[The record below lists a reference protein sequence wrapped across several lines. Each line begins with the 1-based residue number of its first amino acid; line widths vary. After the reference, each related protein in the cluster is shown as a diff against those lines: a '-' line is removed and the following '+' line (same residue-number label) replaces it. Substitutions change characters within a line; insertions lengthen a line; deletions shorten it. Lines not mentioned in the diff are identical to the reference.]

1 MTCIEIMRFTFLP
14 ASDILSN
21 SGINFGFYLAL
32 QRENGYNIMV
42 IMPFYAVL
50 QESTVMST
58 VIASIDPHSPAEK
71 AGITVGEQLLEINGH
86 HIVDVLD
93 YRFYGYDPVAVLR
106 LAKDGQ
112 ERTVTI
118 RKAEGRDLGLNF
130 PTYLMDEMHRCANHC
145 LFCFVDQMPPNMR
158 PSLYIKDD
166 DERLSFLLGNYT
178 TLTNLSE
185 REAQRIIDLHISP
198 INVSVHAT
206 DPQLHCTLLGNR
218 DAERSLEYIRRFCK
232 AGIVMNGQIVVCPG
246 WNDGDQLRRT
256 LRDLTDWQFS
266 SCSLVPVGIT
276 KYRKGLAKLRPVEKD
291 CAREIIAIAEE
302 FGQENLRRY
311 GTRRFFCADELFLRA
326 ELPLP
331 EEDYY
336 EGYRQIE
343 NGVGMLRSLE
353 QEFLS
358 AMKIEEPDAAPSP
371 FTIATGVAA
380 APFMQMLV
388 DKAKA
393 YFPKLDAE
401 VIAVENDFFGHTID
415 VTGLLTGQDIAKQ
428 LQGKVAGRRVLLTVH
443 MLRHGETVFLDDY
456 TVERL
461 SHELGS
467 PVQIVDDDGGALLDA
482 MLEATIG

>member
-1 MTCIEIMRFTFLP
+1 
-14 ASDILSN
+14 
-21 SGINFGFYLAL
+21 
-32 QRENGYNIMV
+32 
-42 IMPFYAVL
+42 
-50 QESTVMST
+50 MST
-58 VIASIDPHSPAEK
+58 VITSIDPHSPAEK

-86 HIVDVLD
+86 KIVDVLD
-93 YRFYGYDPVAVLR
+93 YRFYGYDPETVLCLGR
-106 LAKDGQ
+106 DGHV
-112 ERTVTI
+112 RTVTI
-118 RKAEGRDLGLNF
+118 RKAEGQDLGLNF

-206 DPQLHCTLLGNR
+206 DPQLHCTLLGNK
-218 DAERSLEYIRRFCK
+218 DAERSLEYIKAFCK

-246 WNDGDQLRRT
+246 WNDGDALRRT

-276 KYRKGLAKLRPVEKD
+276 KYRKGLARLRPVDRD

-302 FGQENLRRY
+302 FGQENLTRF

-326 ELPLP
+326 GLPLP

-336 EGYRQIE
+336 EGYRQLE

-358 AMKIEEPDAAPSP
+358 AMKLEEPDAVSRP

-380 APFMQMLV
+380 APFMRELMA
-388 DKAKA
+388 KAKA
-393 YFPKLDAE
+393 YFPRLDAE

-415 VTGLLTGQDIAKQ
+415 VTGLLTGQDIAAQ
-428 LQGKVAGRRVLLTVH
+428 LQGRVAGRRVLLTVH

-467 PVQIVDDDGGALLDA
+467 PVRIVDADGGDLLDA
-482 MLEATIG
+482 ILETEG

>member
-1 MTCIEIMRFTFLP
+1 
-14 ASDILSN
+14 
-21 SGINFGFYLAL
+21 
-32 QRENGYNIMV
+32 
-42 IMPFYAVL
+42 
-50 QESTVMST
+50 MST
-58 VIASIDPHSPAEK
+58 VITSIDPHSPAEK
-71 AGITVGEQLLEINGH
+71 AGITAGEQLLEINGH
-86 HIVDVLD
+86 KIVDVLD
-93 YRFYGYDPVAVLR
+93 YRFYGYDPETVLR
-106 LAKDGQ
+106 LARDGHV
-112 ERTVTI
+112 RTVTI
-118 RKAEGRDLGLNF
+118 RKAEGQDLGLNF

-206 DPQLHCTLLGNR
+206 DPQLHCTLLGNK
-218 DAERSLEYIRRFCK
+218 DAERSLEYIKAFCK

-246 WNDGDQLRRT
+246 WNDGDALRRT

-276 KYRKGLAKLRPVEKD
+276 KYRKGLARLRPVDRD

-302 FGQENLRRY
+302 FGQENLTRF

-326 ELPLP
+326 GLPLP

-336 EGYRQIE
+336 EGYRQLE

-358 AMKIEEPDAAPSP
+358 AMKMEEPDAASSP

-380 APFMQMLV
+380 APFMQTLM

-393 YFPKLDAE
+393 YFPRLDAE

-415 VTGLLTGQDIAKQ
+415 VAGLLTGQDLSAQ
-428 LQGKVAGRRVLLTVH
+428 LQKIPDLGRVLLPLH
-443 MLRHGETVFLDDY
+443 MLRHGENVFLDDY

-461 SHELGS
+461 SAELNS
-467 PVQIVDDDGGALLDA
+467 PVRIVGTDGGDLLDA
-482 MLEATIG
+482 ILETEG

>member
-1 MTCIEIMRFTFLP
+1 
-14 ASDILSN
+14 
-21 SGINFGFYLAL
+21 
-32 QRENGYNIMV
+32 
-42 IMPFYAVL
+42 
-50 QESTVMST
+50 MST
-58 VIASIDPHSPAEK
+58 VITSIDPHSPAEK
-71 AGITVGEQLLEINGH
+71 AGIAVGEQLLEINGH

-93 YRFYGYDPVAVLR
+93 YRFYGYDPVAALR
-106 LAKDGQ
+106 LSKDGHT
-112 ERTVTI
+112 RTVTI
-118 RKAEGRDLGLNF
+118 RKEEGRDLGLNF
-130 PTYLMDEMHRCANHC
+130 NTYLMDEMHQCANHC

-206 DPQLHCTLLGNR
+206 EPQLHCTLLGNKG
-218 DAERSLEYIRRFCK
+218 AERSLEYIRRFCK

-246 WNDGDQLRRT
+246 WNDGDALRRT

-276 KYRKGLAKLRPVEKD
+276 KYRKGLAKLRPVDSE

-302 FGQENLRRY
+302 YGQENLRRY

-326 ELPLP
+326 GLPLP
-331 EEDYY
+331 EEEYY

-353 QEFLS
+353 QDFLS
-358 AMKIEEPDAAPSP
+358 AMRLEAHTEAPSP
-371 FTIATGVAA
+371 FTIATGTAA
-380 APFMQMLV
+380 APFMTYLLEQ
-388 DKAKA
+388 ARA
-393 YFPKLDAE
+393 YFPALRGQ

-415 VTGLLTGQDIAKQ
+415 VAGLLTGQDLSAQ
-428 LQGKVAGRRVLLTVH
+428 LQKVPDLSRVLLPLH

-456 TVERL
+456 TVDRL
-461 SHELGS
+461 SQELGS
-467 PVQIVDDDGGALLDA
+467 PVQIVDDDGGSLLDA
-482 MLEATIG
+482 MLEATGG

>member
-1 MTCIEIMRFTFLP
+1 
-14 ASDILSN
+14 
-21 SGINFGFYLAL
+21 
-32 QRENGYNIMV
+32 
-42 IMPFYAVL
+42 
-50 QESTVMST
+50 MST
-58 VIASIDPHSPAEK
+58 VITSIDPHSPAER

-112 ERTVTI
+112 ERTVTV
-118 RKAEGRDLGLNF
+118 RKEEGRDLGLNF
-130 PTYLMDEMHRCANHC
+130 PTYLMDEMHQCANHC
-145 LFCFVDQMPPNMR
+145 LFCFVDQMPPHMR

-198 INVSVHAT
+198 
-206 DPQLHCTLLGNR
+206 
-218 DAERSLEYIRRFCK
+218 
-232 AGIVMNGQIVVCPG
+232 MNGQIVVCPG

-256 LRDLTDWQFS
+256 LRDLTEWQFS

-276 KYRKGLAKLRPVEKD
+276 KYRQGLARLRPVEKD
-291 CAREIIAIAEE
+291 CAREIITIAEE

-326 ELPLP
+326 GLPLP

-358 AMKIEEPDAAPSP
+358 AMKLEEPDAAPSP

-380 APFMQMLV
+380 APFMQTLV
-388 DKAKA
+388 DRAKA
-393 YFPKLDAE
+393 YFPHLDGE
-401 VIAVENDFFGHTID
+401 VIAVKNDFFGHTID
-415 VTGLLTGQDIAKQ
+415 VTGLLTGQDISRQ
-428 LQGKVAGRRVLLTVH
+428 LQGRVAGRRVLLTVH

-456 TVERL
+456 TVDRL
-461 SHELGS
+461 SQELGS
-467 PVQIVDDDGGALLDA
+467 PVRIVDDDGGALLDA
-482 MLEATIG
+482 MLDTAV